1 MGTILKYLF
10 YVLVIAAIYFIGVS
24 FYQGNIMQDSTLKE
38 VKNEVTSEAT
48 QAIKDGYNATKDA
61 ITDNTEE

>member
-24 FYQGNIMQDSTLKE
+24 FYQGNITQDSTLKE

-61 ITDNTEE
+61 VMDNTEE

>member
-24 FYQGNIMQDSTLKE
+24 FYQGNITQDSTLKE

-48 QAIKDGYNATKDA
+48 LAIKDGYNATKDA
-61 ITDNTEE
+61 VMDNTEE